1 MKVIVDRTMDIV
13 RAATANR
20 LELGGEMI
28 MDETATMAAFLLA
41 KATAVSTATVTDT
54 ASSGMEVE
62 VEVAMGER
70 QARNGEDDMD
80 GEGEGEGE
88 EGGRSRRRRDEDDAP
103 DADRMVEV
111 NKTSCYSLL
120 FSTFRPYFHL
130 FSFSSFIST
139 ILIIDFLNFFDL
151 ILVDFPLNI
160 LATKILESETWSS

>member
-80 GEGEGEGE
+80 GEGEGE

-120 FSTFRPYFHL
+120 FSNCRPYFRL

-139 ILIIDFLNFFDL
+139 ILIINFLNFFYL
-151 ILVDFPLNI
+151 ILVDFSLNI
-160 LATKILESETWSS
+160 FATKFLESEP

>member
-70 QARNGEDDMD
+70 QTRNGEDDMD
-80 GEGEGEGE
+80 GEGEGE

-120 FSTFRPYFHL
+120 FSNFRPYFHL
-130 FSFSSFIST
+130 FSVSSFIFT

-151 ILVDFPLNI
+151 ILVDFSLII
-160 LATKILESETWSS
+160 LATKILESET

>member
-62 VEVAMGER
+62 VEVAIGER

-80 GEGEGEGE
+80 GEGEGE

-120 FSTFRPYFHL
+120 FTNFCPYFHL

-151 ILVDFPLNI
+151 ILVDFSLNI
-160 LATKILESETWSS
+160 LATKILESET